1 MTWYSNGP
9 RDRIFV
15 KDYGYFSIGRN
26 IRKMFC
32 ECSVRDFLII
42 LKNLLQMNIKQQKA
56 TSDLI
61 CNNIAGKITKTS
73 RVRSETIQSKTEK
86 KITW

>member
-1 MTWYSNGP
+1 
-9 RDRIFV
+9 
-15 KDYGYFSIGRN
+15 
-26 IRKMFC
+26 
-32 ECSVRDFLII
+32 
-42 LKNLLQMNIKQQKA
+42 MNIKEQKA

-86 KITW
+86 KIT

>member
-32 ECSVRDFLII
+32 E
-42 LKNLLQMNIKQQKA
+42 NISK
-56 TSDLI
+56 SLSWRYSSRLFDH
-61 CNNIAGKITKTS
+61 TKEFVTNEHKGAES
-73 RVRSETIQSKTEK
+73 N
-86 KITW
+86 

>member
-32 ECSVRDFLII
+32 E
-42 LKNLLQMNIKQQKA
+42 NI
-56 TSDLI
+56 
-61 CNNIAGKITKTS
+61 
-73 RVRSETIQSKTEK
+73 SKSLS
-86 KITW
+86 WRYS